1 MLKKKYELEYIIKS
15 SPGIL
20 YSRLGTPEGLEQWFA
35 GSVEIDEDIFTFT
48 WGNDVQQA
56 KIIDKKDNA
65 YIRFQWIDEPEDNYF
80 EFRIEIDDVTS
91 EVALIITDFIF
102 DDNIEEE
109 RQLWDNQVNNLM
121 HIIGS

>member
-1 MLKKKYELEYIIKS
+1 MLKKKYELEYIIRS

-35 GSVEIDEDIFTFT
+35 DSVKLDEGMLTFT
-48 WGNDVQQA
+48 WGDDVQQA